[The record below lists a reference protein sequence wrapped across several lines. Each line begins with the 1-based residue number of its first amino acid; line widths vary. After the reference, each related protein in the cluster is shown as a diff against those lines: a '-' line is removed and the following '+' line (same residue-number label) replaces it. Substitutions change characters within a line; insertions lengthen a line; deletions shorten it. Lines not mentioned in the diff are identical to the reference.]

1 MPTPRGTKL
10 RSFPVTK
17 PAPLPSRS
25 RPTKPP
31 AKVLSS
37 RKAAALGSGG
47 GKLTPWIRKKLDREP
62 TPRRVREPREETP
75 VRTRA
80 GKREPTAAR
89 LYLACARSRQ
99 HVRSPPDR
107 MARQIEGLSG
117 TERRPEIDAPKA
129 PPTCHAHMVASLGRR
144 RTART
149 SPRSGRQLTSGASA
163 CDGLHR

>member
-47 GKLTPWIRKKLDREP
+47 GKLTPRIREELDREP
-62 TPRRVREPREETP
+62 TP
-75 VRTRA
+75 
-80 GKREPTAAR
+80 
-89 LYLACARSRQ
+89 
-99 HVRSPPDR
+99 
-107 MARQIEGLSG
+107 
-117 TERRPEIDAPKA
+117 
-129 PPTCHAHMVASLGRR
+129 
-144 RTART
+144 
-149 SPRSGRQLTSGASA
+149 
-163 CDGLHR
+163 

>member
-1 MPTPRGTKL
+1 MRTPRGTKL

-47 GKLTPWIRKKLDREP
+47 GKLPPRIRKELDREP

-80 GKREPTAAR
+80 GKREPKAAR
-89 LYLACARSRQ
+89 HDEAAEQRDAQPSRRAGNRQPDVGARRLRKAREASRP
-99 HVRSPPDR
+99 H
-107 MARQIEGLSG
+107 
-117 TERRPEIDAPKA
+117 
-129 PPTCHAHMVASLGRR
+129 
-144 RTART
+144 
-149 SPRSGRQLTSGASA
+149 
-163 CDGLHR
+163 

>member
-47 GKLTPWIRKKLDREP
+47 GKLTPRIRKKLDREP

-80 GKREPTAAR
+80 GKREPKAAR
-89 LYLACARSRQ
+89 HDEAADLRDARPSRRAGNRQ
-99 HVRSPPDR
+99 PDVG
-107 MARQIEGLSG
+107 ARRLREAREAS
-117 TERRPEIDAPKA
+117 RP
-129 PPTCHAHMVASLGRR
+129 H
-144 RTART
+144 
-149 SPRSGRQLTSGASA
+149 
-163 CDGLHR
+163 

>member
-1 MPTPRGTKL
+1 MRTPRGTKL
-10 RSFPVTK
+10 RNFPVTK

-47 GKLTPWIRKKLDREP
+47 GKLPPRIRKELDREP

-80 GKREPTAAR
+80 GKREPKAAR
-89 LYLACARSRQ
+89 HDEAAELRDARPSRRAGNRQ
-99 HVRSPPDR
+99 PDVG
-107 MARQIEGLSG
+107 ARRLREAREAS
-117 TERRPEIDAPKA
+117 RP
-129 PPTCHAHMVASLGRR
+129 H
-144 RTART
+144 
-149 SPRSGRQLTSGASA
+149 
-163 CDGLHR
+163 

>member
-37 RKAAALGSGG
+37 RMAAALGSGG
-47 GKLTPWIRKKLDREP
+47 GKLPPRIRKELDREL
-62 TPRRVREPREETP
+62 TPRRVREPRGETP

-80 GKREPTAAR
+80 GKREPKAAR
-89 LYLACARSRQ
+89 HDEAAELRDAQPSRRAGNRQPDPGARRLREAREASRP
-99 HVRSPPDR
+99 H
-107 MARQIEGLSG
+107 
-117 TERRPEIDAPKA
+117 
-129 PPTCHAHMVASLGRR
+129 
-144 RTART
+144 
-149 SPRSGRQLTSGASA
+149 
-163 CDGLHR
+163 

>member
-47 GKLTPWIRKKLDREP
+47 GKLPPRIRKELDREP

-80 GKREPTAAR
+80 GKR
-89 LYLACARSRQ
+89 
-99 HVRSPPDR
+99 
-107 MARQIEGLSG
+107 
-117 TERRPEIDAPKA
+117 APKA
-129 PPTCHAHMVASLGRR
+129 ARHDEAAEQRDAQPSRRAGKRSVTAHGAPRSSASARR
-144 RTART
+144 RDA
-149 SPRSGRQLTSGASA
+149 
-163 CDGLHR
+163 

>member
-47 GKLTPWIRKKLDREP
+47 GKLTPRIREELDREP

-75 VRTRA
+75 VRTPSCGMPGPRGAPAIANPMLERA
-80 GKREPTAAR
+80 GCGRRGRRAAR
-89 LYLACARSRQ
+89 TNARR
-99 HVRSPPDR
+99 
-107 MARQIEGLSG
+107 
-117 TERRPEIDAPKA
+117 
-129 PPTCHAHMVASLGRR
+129 
-144 RTART
+144 
-149 SPRSGRQLTSGASA
+149 
-163 CDGLHR
+163 

>member
-25 RPTKPP
+25 RPRNPP

-37 RKAAALGSGG
+37 RKAAALGRGG
-47 GKLTPWIRKKLDREP
+47 GRPPPRIRKELDREP

-80 GKREPTAAR
+80 GKR
-89 LYLACARSRQ
+89 
-99 HVRSPPDR
+99 
-107 MARQIEGLSG
+107 
-117 TERRPEIDAPKA
+117 APKA
-129 PPTCHAHMVASLGRR
+129 ARHDEAAEQRDAQPSRRAGNRQPDVGARRLRKAREASRR
-144 RTART
+144 
-149 SPRSGRQLTSGASA
+149 
-163 CDGLHR
+163 H

>member
-1 MPTPRGTKL
+1 MRTPRGTKL

-47 GKLTPWIRKKLDREP
+47 GKLPPRIRKELDREP

-80 GKREPTAAR
+80 GKREPNAAR
-89 LYLACARSRQ
+89 PDGAAQQPDARPSR
-99 HVRSPPDR
+99 RAGKRPPDPG
-107 MARQIEGLSG
+107 ARRL
-117 TERRPEIDAPKA
+117 
-129 PPTCHAHMVASLGRR
+129 
-144 RTART
+144 
-149 SPRSGRQLTSGASA
+149 
-163 CDGLHR
+163 